1 MGDGIYK
8 LFRFLWTKMHKS
20 VILTKKD
27 RRQWITM
34 DEKKEEKK
42 NRVLKGQIPTSVFFI
57 LFGLSLALMPVNTVN
72 ILCKVVFGLV
82 LIGAG
87 LYHVFIFVME
97 KENATILDLFSG
109 VIVMVIGVFLFMN
122 PQIVVKL
129 LTLLLGA
136 FILVDSI
143 WMLRGSLKLKKR
155 IVGTW
160 KAFLAAALLF
170 VALGVL
176 ILINPFSQLKVTMQ
190 VAGWI
195 FVINGVVDII
205 FYFLLSHGM
214 KKEIPEKEEKKETD
228 KSYKSYEEAEAEIYE
243 EYPQTEVV
251 SDGAVLEMNSEED
264 QEKSEEEAGKD
275 VPEAET
281 SEGEASLEENKEI
294 PAEQEKEEK
303 QEIPQEQLQQPEGEP
318 EKKMTEETSETE
330 EEEVPEEEEVL
341 EEWKD

>member
-1 MGDGIYK
+1 
-8 LFRFLWTKMHKS
+8 
-20 VILTKKD
+20 
-27 RRQWITM
+27 M

-214 KKEIPEKEEKKETD
+214 KKEITEKKEVT
-228 KSYKSYEEAEAEIYE
+228 EEKEITEKKE
-243 EYPQTEVV
+243 EMQEWGSV
-251 SDGAVLEMNSEED
+251 SDPEKQDEFFREASFEDEE
-264 QEKSEEEAGKD
+264 GKD
-275 VPEAET
+275 VLRTEEPE
-281 SEGEASLEENKEI
+281 EASSQKENEEVPTQPEMEE
-294 PAEQEKEEK
+294 PETVDEQGKEESGK
-303 QEIPQEQLQQPEGEP
+303 EEEPENEPEQRESESQQSESQPEM
-318 EKKMTEETSETE
+318 KMTEE
-330 EEEVPEEEEVL
+330 VPEAEEEVL

>member
-1 MGDGIYK
+1 M
-8 LFRFLWTKMHKS
+8 
-20 VILTKKD
+20 
-27 RRQWITM
+27 
-34 DEKKEEKK
+34 EEKK
-42 NRVLKGQIPTSVFFI
+42 SKILRGQIPTSVFYI
-57 LFGLSLALMPVNTVN
+57 LFGLCLALMPVETVN
-72 ILCKVVFGLV
+72 VLCKVVFGLV

-87 LYHVFIFVME
+87 VYHILIFVLE
-97 KENATILDLFSG
+97 KDNSTILDLFSG
-109 VIVMVIGVFLFMN
+109 VIVLVIGIFLFMN
-122 PQIVVKL
+122 PTVVVKL
-129 LTLLLGA
+129 LTLMLGA

-228 KSYKSYEEAEAEIYE
+228 KSYKSYEEAEAEIYCRCHQQRLHDNKGCTLDCV
-243 EYPQTEVV
+243 YSRHDILYTNGVGDCRLLDDNNKLISADSIYLPIFIK
-251 SDGAVLEMNSEED
+251 AVLHALQCYLWLLHRFS
-264 QEKSEEEAGKD
+264 KSF
-275 VPEAET
+275 
-281 SEGEASLEENKEI
+281 SFSNK
-294 PAEQEKEEK
+294 K
-303 QEIPQEQLQQPEGEP
+303 L
-318 EKKMTEETSETE
+318 
-330 EEEVPEEEEVL
+330 
-341 EEWKD
+341 